1 MIRSGLI
8 GILLLT
14 AACSAG
20 ATARA
25 PKATVTDSAGVRIV
39 STPQRIAAPELWT
52 TDPNPAVRIGAA
64 SGGPGQN
71 LYRVAGVIRLS
82 DGRIVVANSG
92 SNEVRWYAADGS
104 LLFSK
109 GGEGDGPGE
118 YRGLTD
124 LLGLAGDSVLA
135 ADGLRRTVNV
145 YDADGKLD
153 RSWTIHSDLL
163 LVPLP
168 EAELDDGSFL
178 TWTEP
183 VLDKTPGLL
192 HHRATLLRFRE
203 GTLEDTVATLPGS
216 EVYSAPCRP
225 GLKAICGFPVPY
237 GLVFRA
243 ASDGKRI
250 MVGNGDGYSISVLD
264 AHGRLTAIYRR
275 PGSRRPVTERD
286 VDRYFDKVTQGVPAA
301 RRAEIRAGLAQ
312 APAADSM
319 PAFIDLQADGAGDL
333 WVERPVPEADGR
345 TVWDVFDDSGEVEAR
360 AVLPAG
366 LQVRSISDGYV
377 AGVTTDE
384 NQIELV
390 QVYRIEKAAN
400 ADASSPE
407 GR

>member
-1 MIRSGLI
+1 MMRNGLI

-14 AACSAG
+14 SACSKSAPTN
-20 ATARA
+20 ASRA
-25 PKATVTDSAGVRIV
+25 SVTDSAGVRIV
-39 STPQRIAAPELWT
+39 STPQRTAAPELWT
-52 TDPNPAVRIGAA
+52 VGPGPVTRIGAED
-64 SGGPGQN
+64 GKPGQD
-71 LYRVAGVIRLS
+71 LYRIAGVIRLS
-82 DGRIVVANSG
+82 DGRVVVANRG
-92 SNEVRWYAADGS
+92 SNELRWFDSDGS
-104 LLFSK
+104 FLFSR
-109 GGEGDGPGE
+109 GGEGEGPGE

-145 YDADGKLD
+145 YDADGELA

-168 EAELDDGSFL
+168 EAQLDDGSFL

-183 VLDKTPGLL
+183 VLDRTPGVL

-203 GTLEDTVATLPGS
+203 GTLEDTVATVPGS
-216 EVYSAPCRP
+216 EVYSGPCRP
-225 GLKAICGFPVPY
+225 GLKAICSLPVPY

-264 AHGRLTAIYRR
+264 ERGRPTAIYRR
-275 PGSRRPVTERD
+275 PGSRRAVTQSD

-301 RRAEIRAGLAQ
+301 RRAEIRAGLSQ

-319 PAFIDLQADGAGDL
+319 PAYIDLRADDTGDL
-333 WVERPVPEADGR
+333 WVELPVPETDGR
-345 TVWDVFDDSGEVEAR
+345 TDWDVFDDSGEVTAR

-384 NQIELV
+384 NQVELV
-390 QVYRIEKAAN
+390 QIYRIEKEADS
-400 ADASSPE
+400 DASSPAA
-407 GR
+407 R